1 MIRGFPSSRPS
12 LFLLAFAMAAVGCGG
27 AGEGG
32 GEAGSAAVVV
42 PTFSYDLSWPVD
54 LPEEW
59 LLGPGTGI
67 YVDSRDHVWLLQRPE
82 RVTPEDFVAAREGR
96 APGCCASTAPPLIEV
111 DPQGNIVQSWGGLG
125 EQAEWP
131 IMPHG
136 IFVDHNDFVWV
147 GTSIHHQVMKFTR
160 DGEHLLTIGEFDQVG
175 GSNHRTLLGGAADF
189 FVDPERNEL
198 YIADGYGNRRVVVYD
213 AATGEYRRHWGA
225 YGNEP
230 VDEVEVVRG
239 PREPGTPPPSFFNLV
254 HGIDGSRDGLVY
266 VADRTNSRIQVFTR
280 EGEFVA
286 EKVLREGGGAAF
298 DVAFSNDADQTFM
311 YVADGSEH
319 RIWILRRGDLEIVG
333 EFGSEGTGPG
343 QMGRPHNISS
353 DSRGNVYVAEADP
366 GRRFQ
371 KFTLQSGVVEGN

>member
-1 MIRGFPSSRPS
+1 MSRFRTSTSTGLVALGFVLTVAACTPAPDSQAAEGTATAAQAIP
-12 LFLLAFAMAAVGCGG
+12 AFESDMN
-27 AGEGG
+27 
-32 GEAGSAAVVV
+32 
-42 PTFSYDLSWPVD
+42 WPRN
-54 LPEEW
+54 LPDEW

-82 RVTPEDFVAAREGR
+82 RVTPEDFVAARERR
-96 APGCCASTAPPLIEV
+96 APGCCANTAPPLIEV
-111 DPQGNIVQSWGGLG
+111 DPEGNIVQSWAGLG

-160 DGEHLLTIGEFDQVG
+160 GGEHLLTIGEFDQVG
-175 GSNHRTLLGGAADF
+175 GSNSPSLLGGAADF
-189 FVDPERNEL
+189 FVDPERNEI
-198 YIADGYGNRRVVVYD
+198 YIADGYENRRVIVYD

-239 PREPGTPPPSFFNLV
+239 PREPGSPPPAFFNLV
-254 HGIDGSRDGLVY
+254 HGIDGTRDGMVY

-280 EGEFVA
+280 DGEYLA
-286 EKVLREGGGAAF
+286 EKVLREGAGAAF
-298 DVAFSNDADQTFM
+298 DVAFSNDPDQTFM

-319 RIWILRRGDLEIVG
+319 RIWVLRRSDLEIVG

-343 QMGRPHNISS
+343 QMGRPHNISA

-371 KFTLQSGVVEGN
+371 KFSVQPSP